1 MNFIPFFWQE
11 YNNSAYTYFATDG
24 FDWRLRYQTILEA
37 ELPTNLCRHYVIR
50 SVRFTIGFN
59 RFHILNFETPVN
71 PTLCFLRVLNYFNE
85 YTGNGRRRGDLFQ
98 QDYAYVYSFYMEP
111 NGRAVLL
118 ITTNAISPIITVSD
132 SESD

>member
-1 MNFIPFFWQE
+1 MNFIPFFWQQ
-11 YNNSAYTYFATDG
+11 YNDMPNAYFATDG
-24 FDWRLRYQTILEA
+24 FGWRLRYQAILEA
-37 ELPTNLCRHYVIR
+37 ELPTNLSSHYVIR

-59 RFHILNFETPVN
+59 RFHVLGFQAPVN

-85 YTGNGRRRGDLFQ
+85 YTENGRRRGDLFQ
-98 QDYAYVYSFYMEP
+98 QDSYISSFYMEP

-132 SESD
+132 SESE